1 VTAPEKFRTP
11 PHLKRARPAFLS
23 YASDWIADEAYINAS
38 ARERGLF
45 FSMLNYA
52 WVNGS
57 VPFDRAILAKVLGIS
72 ETDADVSCPLIMK
85 HFHQSPTS
93 GRLLCPELDRQRK
106 EDEEIR
112 RRKAEG
118 GQRGGFR
125 TQARNR
131 AEGKESSSSAKAA
144 EMSGDEM
151 SGDEKNRKEPTT
163 ETDDLSEHREWV
175 EDYSRPD

>member
-1 VTAPEKFRTP
+1 
-11 PHLKRARPAFLS
+11 
-23 YASDWIADEAYINAS
+23 
-38 ARERGLF
+38 
-45 FSMLNYA
+45 MLNYA

-57 VPFDRAILAKVLGIS
+57 VLFDRAILAKVLGIS